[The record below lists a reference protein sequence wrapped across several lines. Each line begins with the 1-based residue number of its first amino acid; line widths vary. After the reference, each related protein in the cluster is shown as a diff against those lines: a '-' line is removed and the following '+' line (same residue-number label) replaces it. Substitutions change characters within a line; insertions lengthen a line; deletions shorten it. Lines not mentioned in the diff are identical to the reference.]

1 MRKLSNILLTF
12 ALFFQ
17 PFASLALLF
26 GFQSQT
32 SLFCTFY
39 CRNFVRPKTFF
50 PFFASFYYDLFIG
63 VATIIFVILNLYED
77 LPNGS
82 WPLIFSSWLY
92 SWLAVEKIMQKQFET
107 NYSSTIRNFVAP
119 IFFGVWIIFS
129 GRWLLWG

>member
-12 ALFFQ
+12 ALLFSAICFVSSTIW
-17 PFASLALLF
+17 FSESNIIVLILSIVGILL
-26 GFQSQT
+26 G
-32 SLFCTFY
+32 L
-39 CRNFVRPKTFF
+39 RLFF

-63 VATIIFVILNLYED
+63 IATIIFVILNLHED

-92 SWLAVEKIMQKQFET
+92 SWLAVEKIMQKQSEN

-119 IFFGVWIIFS
+119 IFLVCG
-129 GRWLLWG
+129 

>member
-12 ALFFQ
+12 ALCFSAICFVSSTIW
-17 PFASLALLF
+17 FSESNIIVLVLSIVGILL
-26 GFQSQT
+26 G
-32 SLFCTFY
+32 L
-39 CRNFVRPKTFF
+39 RLFF

-92 SWLAVEKIMQKQFET
+92 SC
-107 NYSSTIRNFVAP
+107 
-119 IFFGVWIIFS
+119 
-129 GRWLLWG
+129 LLYTSPSPRDP